1 MSEGTILNMLQ
12 ELESIIEENSRLKRR
27 VAELESRTLDNRSKL
42 TEREVRDIREA
53 YREGMRQKDLAD
65 NYGVNP
71 ATISRT
77 VRGIYH

>member
-1 MSEGTILNMLQ
+1 MMTITQFIAQLDAILKENELLRKRVE
-12 ELESIIEENSRLKRR
+12 ELERQPG
-27 VAELESRTLDNRSKL
+27 DNRPKL
-42 TEREVRDIREA
+42 TPLEVNDIRDA
-53 YREGMRQKDLAD
+53 YRMGMKQRDLAD